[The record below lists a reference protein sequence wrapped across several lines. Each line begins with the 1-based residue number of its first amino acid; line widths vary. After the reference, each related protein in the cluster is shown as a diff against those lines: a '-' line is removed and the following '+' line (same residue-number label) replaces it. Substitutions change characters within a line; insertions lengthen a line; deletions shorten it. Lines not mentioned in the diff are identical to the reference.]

1 MNWWTTFTLGILAGG
16 VLVFV
21 LLLVFKEEQQ
31 YEEEKRFPISSVRTR
46 ERSIM
51 SKAVSLRL
59 AQGPR
64 IVAVGGGTGL
74 STLLSGLKAY
84 TKNITAVVTVTDEG
98 GSSGRLRSEWGML
111 PPGDIRNCLVALA
124 ENHDS
129 LHKILNFRFDRG
141 ELAGH
146 SLGNL
151 ILLAVTE
158 MTGDFRLA
166 VEELNKLLAMRG
178 QVLPVTT
185 EAITIVGRTKDGQ
198 ALRGELEI
206 AKRGYQLDTI
216 WIEPRGAKAAKGVLE
231 AIENADLIVLG
242 PGSLFTSVLPNL
254 LIEDV
259 AARMRLNNIAPKV
272 YVANLMTQPGE
283 TDGLDILAHLKWV
296 EKTLGML
303 PEHVVA
309 NEGEIPNNHLLEYRK
324 KGASPLHIDKSQ
336 LNFLKRK
343 GVNVIRGDFVLIS
356 EEGTIRHHSQKLA
369 ETIMKIAREVR
380 ES

>member
-31 YEEEKRFPISSVRTR
+31 YEEEKRSPISSVRTR

-185 EAITIVGRTKDGQ
+185 EAITIVGKTKDGQ
-198 ALRGELEI
+198 TLRGELEI
-206 AKRGYQLDTI
+206 TKRGSQLDAI

-259 AARMRLNNIAPKV
+259 AAKMRSNNIAPKV

-283 TDGLDILAHLKWV
+283 TDGLDIFAHLKWV
-296 EKTLGML
+296 EKTLGVL
-303 PEHVVA
+303 PEYVVI
-309 NEGEIPNNHLLEYRK
+309 NEGQIPNNHLLEYRK
-324 KGASPLHIDKSQ
+324 KGANPLRIDKSQ

-343 GVNVIRGDFVLIS
+343 GANVIRGDFVLIS
-356 EEGTIRHHSQKLA
+356 EEGTIRHHPQKLA
-369 ETIMKIAREVR
+369 ETIMKIAREIR

>member
-1 MNWWTTFTLGILAGG
+1 MNWWTAFTLGLLAGG
-16 VLVFV
+16 VLTFIFF
-21 LLLVFKEEQQ
+21 LVFREEQQ
-31 YEEEKRFPISSVRTR
+31 EEHKKSTSPMARSR

-51 SKAVSLRL
+51 SKAINLRL

-64 IVAVGGGTGL
+64 IVAIGGGTGL

-98 GSSGRLRSEWGML
+98 GSSGRLRYEWGML

-129 LHKILNFRFDRG
+129 IHKILNFRFDRG
-141 ELAGH
+141 DLAGH

-166 VEELNKLLAMRG
+166 VEELNNLLAMRG

-185 EAITIVGRTKDGQ
+185 EAVSIVGQTEEGEI
-198 ALRGELEI
+198 LRGELEI
-206 AKRGYQLDTI
+206 AKKGSRLKSI

-231 AIENADLIVLG
+231 AIDNADLVVLG
-242 PGSLFTSVLPNL
+242 PGSLFTSVLPNI
-254 LIEDV
+254 LIDDV
-259 AARMRLNNIAPKV
+259 ALKLRSEETAPKV

-283 TDGLDILAHLKWV
+283 TEDLSILDHLKWV
-296 EKTLGML
+296 EKTLGIL
-303 PEHVVA
+303 PEYIVV
-309 NEGEIPNNHLLEYRK
+309 NEGEMPKNHLERYK
-324 KGASPLHIDKSQ
+324 KQGSKPLYMDRFQ
-336 LNFLKRK
+336 LNQIRRMGTK
-343 GVNVIRGDFVLIS
+343 VIMGDFVHVS
-356 EEGTIRHHSQKLA
+356 EEGTIRHHPQKLA
-369 ETIMKIAREVR
+369 ETIIKVAREIR
-380 ES
+380 EG